1 LSIRVVRCNLLRIA
15 APAAAFLALMDLFTR
30 FLAELQEISLLIWEA
45 FAGLF
50 SRPRYI
56 AETTRQMDLIGVG
69 SLPIVLLT
77 GFFTGG
83 VLVLQ
88 TYPTLEYYSIQNEAG
103 RSVATSLIR
112 ELGPVLSAL
121 MVSGRI
127 GSAISAELGSMV
139 VSQQIDA
146 MRALGTNPSRKLV
159 APRVLALIFMLP
171 LLTVAADIFGLF
183 GGGIVASL
191 LYNQDYHV
199 FIDSV
204 RNGIKTEDIIAGM
217 IKPLFFGLII
227 GSVACYKGLSTTGGT
242 VGVGRATT
250 NAVVISSI
258 WVIIFD
264 FFLSKALQVILD
276 IGRI

>member
-1 LSIRVVRCNLLRIA
+1 
-15 APAAAFLALMDLFTR
+15 
-30 FLAELQEISLLIWEA
+30 
-45 FAGLF
+45 
-50 SRPRYI
+50 
-56 AETTRQMDLIGVG
+56 MDLIGVG

-88 TYPTLEYYSIQNEAG
+88 TFPTLQYYSIQNESG

-146 MRALGTNPSRKLV
+146 MRALGTDPIRKLV

-171 LLTVAADIFGLF
+171 LLTVAADIFGLT
-183 GGGIVASL
+183 GGGVVASL
-191 LYNQDYHV
+191 LYNQEASV
-199 FIDSV
+199 FIQSV
-204 RNGIKTEDIIAGM
+204 RNGIATEDIIGGL

-227 GSVACYKGLSTTGGT
+227 GTVACHKGLSTTGGT
-242 VGVGRATT
+242 AGVGRSVT

-258 WVIIFD
+258 WIIIFD
-264 FFLSKALQVILD
+264 FFLSKALQMFLGV
-276 IGRI
+276 GRI

>member
-1 LSIRVVRCNLLRIA
+1 
-15 APAAAFLALMDLFTR
+15 
-30 FLAELQEISLLIWEA
+30 
-45 FAGLF
+45 
-50 SRPRYI
+50 
-56 AETTRQMDLIGVG
+56 MDLIGVG

-88 TYPTLEYYSIQNEAG
+88 TFPTLEYYSIQNESG

-146 MRALGTNPSRKLV
+146 MRALGTDPVRKLV
-159 APRVLALIFMLP
+159 TPRLIALIFMLP
-171 LLTVAADIFGLF
+171 LLTVAADIFGLA
-183 GGGIVASL
+183 GGGVVANL
-191 LYNQDYHV
+191 IYNQDVNV
-199 FIDSV
+199 FVNSV
-204 RNGIKTEDIIAGM
+204 RNGITTSDLVGGI

-242 VGVGRATT
+242 VGVGRSTT
-250 NAVVISSI
+250 DAVVISSI

-264 FFLSKALQVILD
+264 FFLSKALQYLLD

>member
-1 LSIRVVRCNLLRIA
+1 MNPL
-15 APAAAFLALMDLFTR
+15 TR
-30 FLAELQEISLLIWEA
+30 FIFELQEISILIWRS
-45 FAGLF
+45 FVTLF
-50 SRPRYI
+50 SQPRYAGEWI
-56 AETTRQMDLIGVG
+56 RQMDLIGVG

-88 TYPTLEYYSIQNEAG
+88 TFPTLEYYSIQNEAG

-127 GSAISAELGSMV
+127 GSAIAAELGSMV

-146 MRALGTNPSRKLV
+146 MRAFGTDPNRKLV
-159 APRVLALIFMLP
+159 APRLIALILMLP
-171 LLTVAADIFGLF
+171 ILTVAADIFGLI
-183 GGGIVASL
+183 GGAIVANQ
-191 LYNQDYHV
+191 LYNQEISV
-199 FIDSV
+199 FVNSA
-204 RNGIKTEDIIAGM
+204 RNGIQVADIIGGVV
-217 IKPLFFGLII
+217 KPIFFGLVI
-227 GSVACYKGLSTTGGT
+227 GSVACHKGLSTTGGT
-242 VGVGRATT
+242 VGVGNSTT
-250 NAVVISSI
+250 NSVVIASI

-264 FFLSKALQVILD
+264 FFLSKALQYLLD

>member
-1 LSIRVVRCNLLRIA
+1 MNPI
-15 APAAAFLALMDLFTR
+15 FK
-30 FLAELQEISLLIWEA
+30 FLAELQDVTLIIWRS
-45 FAGLF
+45 FVSLF
-50 SRPRYI
+50 SSPRYYS
-56 AETTRQMDLIGVG
+56 ETIRQMDMIGVG

-88 TYPTLEYYSIQNEAG
+88 TFPTLEYYSIQNESG

-146 MRALGTNPSRKLV
+146 MRALGTDPIRKLV
-159 APRVLALIFMLP
+159 LPRIVALIVMLP
-171 LLTVAADIFGLF
+171 LLTVGADIFGLIGGAVVANTIYNQEIPVF
-183 GGGIVASL
+183 VESVKNGISTSDIIGGI
-191 LYNQDYHV
+191 
-199 FIDSV
+199 
-204 RNGIKTEDIIAGM
+204 

-227 GSVACYKGLSTTGGT
+227 GSVACHKGLSTKGGT
-242 VGVGRATT
+242 VGVGRSVT
-250 NAVVISSI
+250 NSVVTASI

-264 FFLSKALQVILD
+264 FFLSKALQYLLD
-276 IGRI
+276 IGRF

>member
-1 LSIRVVRCNLLRIA
+1 
-15 APAAAFLALMDLFTR
+15 
-30 FLAELQEISLLIWEA
+30 
-45 FAGLF
+45 
-50 SRPRYI
+50 
-56 AETTRQMDLIGVG
+56 MDLIGVG

-88 TYPTLEYYSIQNEAG
+88 TFPTLEYYSIQNESG

-127 GSAISAELGSMV
+127 GSAIAAELGSMV

-146 MRALGTNPSRKLV
+146 MRAFGTDPNRKLV
-159 APRVLALIFMLP
+159 APRLLALVFMLP
-171 LLTVAADIFGLF
+171 LLTVAADIFGLI
-183 GGGIVASL
+183 GGTIVANQ
-191 LYNQDYHV
+191 LYNQDVSV
-199 FIDSV
+199 FVNSA
-204 RNGIKTEDIIAGM
+204 RNGIQVEDIIGG
-217 IKPLFFGLII
+217 IVKPLFFGLVI
-227 GSVACYKGLSTTGGT
+227 GSVACHKGLSTSGGT
-242 VGVGRATT
+242 VGVGKSTT
-250 NAVVISSI
+250 DSVVIASI

-264 FFLSKALQVILD
+264 FFLSKALQYVLD